1 MTHPPH
7 GSGLRRTPAEPSFGR
22 SGPFTLARGLVDLKG
37 VVKRHWPWALI
48 PILVGMLLTSYRYLE
63 VLSDGGTEPLIAIV
77 SKEMSGAI
85 GTMVLLWPM
94 IWIHRR
100 ARRSR
105 GLTQRLGVHLVGV
118 VGYSV
123 IHTSWNWGARSLL
136 YPLFGLGTYD
146 YGRMPTRY
154 FMEAPLDLIVYAF
167 VGVLVLILDRAEA
180 ARQKELQM
188 VTLQEQLQRTQ
199 LAQLQSQL
207 RPHFLFNSL
216 NTVSAVMYEDVDK
229 ADGVLQALSDIL
241 RRMVDQSDAVT
252 VPLDEELNLIRSA
265 VEIMEARFQDR
276 LRVDIAAEADTG
288 RCLVPPL
295 LLQPLVENSMQ
306 HAAPEDGGILDISVR
321 ASKAAG
327 RLRLDV
333 IDNGPGLN
341 GSPSQSSNGV
351 GLRNTRER
359 LETQYGDAATMTLSD
374 LESGGLHVTIEIPW
388 IRSEF

>member
-1 MTHPPH
+1 M
-7 GSGLRRTPAEPSFGR
+7 
-22 SGPFTLARGLVDLKG
+22 DLKG
-37 VVKRHWPWALI
+37 IARRYWPWAVI
-48 PILVGMLLTSYRYLE
+48 PILVGMLLTAYRYLE
-63 VLSDGGTEPLIAIV
+63 VVSDGGLEPFISIFI
-77 SKEMSGAI
+77 KEMSGAI

-100 ARRSR
+100 ARNSNRLSEWL
-105 GLTQRLGVHLVGV
+105 GLHGAGLLS
-118 VGYSV
+118 YSV
-123 IHTSWNWGARSLL
+123 VHTSWNWGARSLL
-136 YPLFGLGTYD
+136 YPLFGLGTYN

-154 FMEAPLDLIVYAF
+154 FMEAPLDLIVYVF
-167 VGVLVLILDRAEA
+167 VGVLVLIIDRAEA
-180 ARQKELQM
+180 ARNKELQM
-188 VTLQEQLQRTQ
+188 IMLQEQLQRTQ

-252 VPLDEELNLIRSA
+252 VPLDEELSLIRSA

-276 LRVDIAAEADTG
+276 LRVVIDAESSTG

-295 LLQPLVENSMQ
+295 LLQPLVENSIQ
-306 HAAPEDGGILDISVR
+306 HAAPEDGGALDISVR
-321 ASKAAG
+321 ASRVAD

-333 IDNGPGLN
+333 IDNGPGLSGN
-341 GSPSQSSNGV
+341 PFESSNGV

-359 LETQYGDAATMTLSD
+359 LKTQYGDAATLTLTD
-374 LESGGLHVTIEIPW
+374 VASGGLHVSIEIPW
-388 IRSEF
+388 TCSEL